1 MSVHWDPPS
10 GWSCLRRGR
19 TSRCPPTSRWSSERR
34 RRGRWA
40 WGWWQRTWSTPRL
53 TRVSGRGSPARGRCL
68 KRKSL
73 WLGVTPVILDHT
85 RYCNNELIT
94 CGGWSCPG
102 TLLISPDDPPT
113 SSALVRPVPAVP
125 QTALIRI
132 LTRQR
137 RTRRRGCGRRGR
149 RAQPGVVDRVSSEEL
164 VVVVKL
170 LVPRSP
176 TVVVSKL
183 KELNHLMLVVP
194 QSKSNLQRKQL
205 MLWNDKSCITNAG
218 NALKATE
225 RLFVLNANHAARV
238 PSLSLS

>member
-1 MSVHWDPPS
+1 MGVRMVAAHMKYASPDS
-10 GWSCLRRGR
+10 RLRKRLASQGKVPEKKI
-19 TSRCPPTSRWSSERR
+19 SM
-34 RRGRWA
+34 
-40 WGWWQRTWSTPRL
+40 TWCTPW
-53 TRVSGRGSPARGRCL
+53 C
-68 KRKSL
+68 
-73 WLGVTPVILDHT
+73 ILVHT

-94 CGGWSCPG
+94 CGGRSCPG

-113 SSALVRPVPAVP
+113 ASALVRPVPAVP

-132 LTRQR
+132 LIRQR

-205 MLWNDKSCITNAG
+205 MLWNDKNCITNAG

-225 RLFVLNANHAARV
+225 RLFVLNANHAPESQA
-238 PSLSLS
+238 

>member
-1 MSVHWDPPS
+1 MKYASPDS
-10 GWSCLRRGR
+10 RLRKRLASQGKVPEKKI
-19 TSRCPPTSRWSSERR
+19 SM
-34 RRGRWA
+34 
-40 WGWWQRTWSTPRL
+40 TWCTPW
-53 TRVSGRGSPARGRCL
+53 C
-68 KRKSL
+68 
-73 WLGVTPVILDHT
+73 ILVHT

-94 CGGWSCPG
+94 CGGRSCPG

-183 KELNHLMLVVP
+183 KRI
-194 QSKSNLQRKQL
+194 KSFDAGCPTIKI
-205 MLWNDKSCITNAG
+205 KSAK
-218 NALKATE
+218 KAVDAME
-225 RLFVLNANHAARV
+225 RQKLYYKCRECFESNRGETVCAKCKSRSRV
-238 PSLSLS
+238 PSLNLS

>member
-1 MSVHWDPPS
+1 MYT
-10 GWSCLRRGR
+10 G
-19 TSRCPPTSRWSSERR
+19 
-34 RRGRWA
+34 
-40 WGWWQRTWSTPRL
+40 
-53 TRVSGRGSPARGRCL
+53 
-68 KRKSL
+68 
-73 WLGVTPVILDHT
+73 
-85 RYCNNELIT
+85 YFCNNELIT
-94 CGGWSCPG
+94 CGGRSCPG

-137 RTRRRGCGRRGR
+137 RTRRRGCGRCGR
-149 RAQPGVVDRVSSEEL
+149 CAQPGVVDRVSSEEL

-205 MLWNDKSCITNAG
+205 MLWNDKNCITNAG

-225 RLFVLNANHAARV
+225 ERLFVLNANHAPRV
-238 PSLSLS
+238 SSLSLS